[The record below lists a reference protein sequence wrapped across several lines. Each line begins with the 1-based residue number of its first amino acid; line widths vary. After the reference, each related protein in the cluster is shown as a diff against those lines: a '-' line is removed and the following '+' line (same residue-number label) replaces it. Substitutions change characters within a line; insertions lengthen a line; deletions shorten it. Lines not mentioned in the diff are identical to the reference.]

1 VGSDEFFD
9 EMPSEDIEDA
19 GTSLSLVEA
28 VEGVLDTLRPAL
40 VADGG
45 NVELLGVDSDGTA
58 RLSFQG
64 QCATCPA
71 QQATLRVGL
80 EEPLLESVAGLTSV
94 VAI

>member
-1 VGSDEFFD
+1 MPRESDSQLD
-9 EMPSEDIEDA
+9 VSQTPPS
-19 GTSLSLVEA
+19 LLEA
-28 VEGVLDTLRPAL
+28 VESVLDCLRPAL
-40 VADGG
+40 IADGG

-80 EEPLLESVAGLTSV
+80 STPLLEAVPGLTGV